1 MKAKILIRNTYEPND
16 EFNCTTSEDSKNVL
30 HNNAKD
36 NLEDTKNLHENEIKL
51 NKTFEAEVKARLVE
65 PLDC

>member
-1 MKAKILIRNTYEPND
+1 MCYIIIPM
-16 EFNCTTSEDSKNVL
+16 
-30 HNNAKD
+30 D
-36 NLEDTKNLHENEIKL
+36 NLEDTKNLHENEINL